1 MSTKD
6 YFDKKEPII
15 RIAASSSL
23 SELGNEVESV
33 GYIEE
38 KIKDKDRFI
47 PYVDFSKPENFVRFG
62 SAEEY
67 YGESIKRIYRTY
79 PYDGSL
85 KEKTQWH
92 NSSSFL
98 DQYIFDKVYPRTTGY
113 ANFSPNG
120 WGVNASAGA
129 LVNGIGL
136 SNLVE
141 YIQFFGGP
149 NPDPDNT
156 SIKDIFPSATG
167 KANIYDSDKTRESN
181 LKLDFDEGV
190 TIEFWLKKGDMVS
203 ALTGAAESIFDV
215 WNGIDTAAGYG
226 RLLIYLRQ
234 STGILRCRVVSG
246 SNDSAAIDLDSTAV
260 TDNKWHHHAV
270 TFKNTDDDGFEINY
284 YKDGALTFVP
294 SLPSANK
301 VNEITGSLIANIGAF
316 RRPSTSRSTT
326 AALSSPQ
333 KIDGYGKLSGS
344 IDEFRFW
351 KTARSGKEIGRNWF
365 TQVYGG
371 TNTDDSNTKLGVY
384 YKFNEGITLTS
395 SYDSIVLD
403 YSGRLTSGSWE
414 GYTSASRNTGSAI
427 ISASAASYEFEDP
440 ILYSF
445 HTNVTST
452 LNNYVS
458 LGKNYDYKNNASIY
472 NSIPEWIISEDRYV
486 GSNLLKLTQ
495 IMASYFDTL
504 AYQIKALPSIKNT
517 SYTPFTSSFNS
528 ITSGPTGSAPYKP
541 LPFANRL
548 LESAGLATPEIFV
561 DADVISKLNSRD
573 EKILFKENLYDTK
586 NLIYQNL
593 YNNLTYIYK
602 SKGTEKAFRN
612 AIRCYGVDD
621 ELIKINVYANNIT
634 YELKDSYN
642 YTIQKKNFIDFH
654 IPDHNTAVVYQATS
668 SNSNTVSFISGSEE
682 FLSGS
687 ARTLEAEILFPHRE
701 TIEKPGEY
709 IIAPGLTASLF
720 GTKAASSSAGSAQSA
735 QNDAGYTTWIRASQ
749 ATLADIITL
758 AGFDDNDKFTV
769 NVPSAMGGAGT
780 NITIKMVSG
789 TPSTATANQV
799 EVSTAGTSGA
809 ILARLVIAIN
819 GGTPSPS
826 NSVAFGS
833 GAGDSDDG
841 VAGISAA
848 LGTNPTITITA
859 TNAGFAGNSITFTDV
874 EGTMVAGGSN
884 GSSPATLAAGV
895 DGDMGDLR
903 VMAIKDTN
911 DILSTN
917 VYIKATSSA
926 LQLNLTSSV
935 FYDVY
940 ENEKWNLAV
949 RLRPSTYP
957 MGDRVSGSINALY
970 HGSGTIE
977 FCGVNSSNNTIRNE
991 FYLTTSVGGPGALD
1005 QWLGSPKRVFCGA
1018 TRTNFTGAL
1027 EVYSDVKISSVRY
1040 WFDYLPDEAIKAHAR
1055 DPGNAGVIHP
1065 YQHAYLFNSNY
1076 NNSYVPKIETLALN
1090 WDFDRV
1096 TGSDGSGEFVVQD
1109 ISSGS
1114 TALTGR
1120 YGPVGKILN
1129 AQHTGIGYG
1138 FKTNSTKVVDKNYL
1152 PAARQRLPE
1161 SVASSDMIEIRNRDD
1176 INFTRETRPI
1186 THFIAVEKSM
1196 YQTVSEEMMKMF
1208 ATIKDFNSLI
1218 GDPVNRYRHS
1228 YKRMEK
1234 LRQLFFESVDNVTD
1248 LDRYVDFYKWLDS
1261 SIDKIIEQFFPISS
1275 DASDSIRNMV
1285 ESHVLERNKYTS
1297 KFPTFEMKHDP
1308 PTGQI
1313 LAINELLYPWK
1324 QGHAPLPDNAATAT
1338 FTFTDKANEQ
1348 TTITLTDVAGTSV
1361 TFEVDNDGNG
1371 AAGSNTAM
1379 DPPTNNAAG
1388 MASILIS
1395 SVNASAL
1402 QITATTGG
1410 GATGEV
1416 LLTQDVKGEGGNTA
1430 ITLSNYSNWDFNT
1443 TATFPTRFTGGTMPE
1458 AENCLWWKDRLG
1470 RDGQTHLGSTS
1481 DAGLNSSKEQIRII
1495 ATTVVSSSG
1504 PTYRSNPY
1512 VYRKLT
1518 KPYKFSAKVDVE
1530 LHGGINFAPS
1540 KRLDFYKSLLTPGS
1554 DNYIHIKS
1562 SDFVN
1567 PACSDLLDLDKK
1579 TRQAFNVY
1587 LPYDEQNKG
1596 EIYAPFSL
1604 FSSSF
1609 TTGSVTAISGV
1620 GGPTNIHVDAYGT
1633 CKETPMQGPF
1643 TEKYVGGMPHRHVF
1657 FTTTG
1662 AFGTASP
1669 SRREEAWSVVLPA
1682 YSEIGYATELKLV
1695 PVDHVVQAVA
1705 DLNAPGWSAARS
1717 WIARDGYAKRP
1728 VNIKNIQQ
1736 TIGHTT
1742 TGSTVIGNYTK
1753 NYEVVQTSGR
1763 YINPRYF
1770 AETKG
1775 VISASVASTL
1785 VSGVYDFALPDRGRH
1800 ASVFVE
1806 KFSAPG
1812 GPEVM
1817 SRGFLDVVAE
1827 EFSVYNS
1834 LNNRNL
1840 SVRQPLQTL
1849 LTRHAGASGYDSSLK
1864 EPSASYHKVHRNR
1877 RDRIVFSSSGHI
1889 VGDGSQWGPETP
1901 IGKLAG
1907 TASSYDNWYVTRMI
1921 PRSDV
1926 QYSWITASVLYIT
1939 GAVNKAAVRGS
1950 SRENEPSASGVSIL
1964 GYQKPAYMRSGS
1976 TEHNAYNAWNAST
1989 DIVFVSASDYGSF
2002 TLDSS
2007 ELAYWGIT
2015 HFHNATLAA
2024 AGGFL
2029 PTDFVGMN
2037 HHIVEPISSSENTL
2051 GYPPQNMPGTIGNP
2065 SDYDD
2070 DPVYY
2075 FNMYNVDNLSAPG
2088 KYITYEYDEQRGA
2101 QGTSDADDTTI
2112 GATAPKGLNALLL
2125 NRNGPY
2131 HYPSW
2136 KQIRTGEHPVA
2147 RYHKKKNILDFSI
2160 GPVASL
2166 RRPATVAEIAL
2177 VLKTGAQTEL
2187 RYGTAGFTDNIVQE
2201 LQRAGAKSPVRKETI
2216 TPVTNKY
2223 KPVEHTLFDTTA
2235 DNAEQQRT
2243 ILLEGGKPNNVFTL
2257 RHTLGNNMNYFP
2269 IGQGE
2274 LDQKL
2279 GIINDPDNVIYDEIT
2294 SEINTLAQTGYI
2306 LENQQK
2312 SFDLLNLSYREVVFP
2327 KEENAYLGKI
2337 RGRQHYTE
2345 SSGLT
2350 HQGYDRVDYRTFWRT
2365 RPEHRLRTD
2374 ALALNSMGNTIRE
2387 SMWNDDTTG
2396 YIFKYGQIDRNKGIG
2411 PSEHDFQ
2418 NGLEMLPPCLSM
2430 WPLDAS
2436 AESGTL
2442 CGELFSNP
2450 YASMTASDAIVANT
2464 LKTDSVHYSLRS
2476 VPTASQTYLFQN
2488 KYMSMTPIANFET
2501 FIPPKYLHIIK
2512 DDGWDA
2518 DQGISGAHFKP
2529 HYSASLLSGKSP
2541 FYDSYDQWA
2550 VDVRT
2555 MGQGYSILPEFK
2567 ISDHMDYYIDN
2578 GFAATNKK
2586 FLSLVGA
2593 LHTASSDTPIST
2605 GNLPFYK
2612 LYSHSDFMKFV
2623 ELIGNDYQKDVKG
2636 RAKEFT
2642 LKCKAVKK
2650 LLPYNGFYPVL
2661 RCVQLGSM
2669 FSQSYGPHLTSS
2681 IAFAGKTP
2689 QVHPQEQLQSLLQ
2702 PWFAPGIMYNT
2713 IKSGIA
2719 VDWPH
2724 WTGSLPN
2731 AVGIAGIGYLT
2742 QTGSD
2747 TAGTEGL
2754 EYEKVHNIRF
2764 PFESLIEPHTY
2775 LPVSNSGDPGVGSEI
2790 PLIHPPGLAGDLTDL
2805 NQGKHAIW
2813 TGDYT
2818 PNYSMAMHNFLGEIP
2833 RFFLDK
2839 GKFQSFTSTPGRF
2852 QMLSGTT
2859 YFMDVTLRKSG
2870 KKYSMSGS
2878 AVDKPPGHNP
2888 YEDMI
2893 MFEGPDFPF
2902 KAGRSSGELAFN
2914 KQDMQS
2920 GSARGI
2926 HYGPTCQTHNYPLD
2940 PLTSLVYVAAQTQ
2953 DPAFAPYTPPYFYGK
2968 SVARLAF
2975 SPHKHRL
2982 LLSAVDLHS
2991 SHGEIGEFTIEEI
3004 IAGAQIETTYDPN
3017 WRESWNLLKDY
3028 GSGSF
3033 QIGEDNQGNESLAYK
3048 SKMRV
3053 ASSINLFGKTTVP
3066 EITYNP
3072 ITGQPT
3078 EAKAS
3083 QNDESLDAWVIS
3095 PKFET
3100 PILNFSGNIDTN
3112 LGYSTRGM
3120 WYGYGVEPTGSQ
3132 GIYMGLRESHPTA
3145 ILKAMLGGAGENAV
3159 HGVGTQPDGETRL
3172 GHRQTGSLYQVLG
3185 FKEPSGLVGPD
3196 RKLGQIADNKIISE
3210 AVVAIPIKSNYNSGD
3225 TPFFPISRARVDWA
3239 WILQDHGQAVADL
3252 HLQQQGVSEPPSKA
3266 IFDMVKK
3273 MKNYYLPPHMD
3284 FVKNRGIDPFAMFI
3298 FEFHHCLDKQD
3309 LIDVWQNLMPKIAM
3323 EAQKDEASI
3332 TLDLAASWDFLNLNT
3347 MPKDVRWMVFK
3358 VKKRAEQSYFNVTE
3372 DTKDDKKFKF
3382 QFGDEKLK
3390 KPDYN
3395 YNWPYDFFSLVELVQ
3410 VEGEYKLR
3418 GATGDDVA
3426 NTSFGADNM
3435 SLPWLP
3441 PLPPPKPP
3449 ADSGQLPETEI

>member
-6 YFDKKEPII
+6 YFNKQEPIS
-15 RIAASSSL
+15 RIASSASL
-23 SELGNEVESV
+23 DGLGNEIESADF
-33 GYIEE
+33 IRE
-38 KIKDKDRFI
+38 KIKEKDRFI
-47 PYVDFSKPENFVRFG
+47 PYIDFSKPENFVRFG

-67 YGESIKRIYRTY
+67 YAESIKRIYKTY

-98 DQYIFDKVYPRTTGY
+98 DQYVFDNVYPRSTGY
-113 ANFSPNG
+113 AVFSSNG
-120 WGVNASAGA
+120 WGTLSATKGVMTA
-129 LVNGIGL
+129 ENEYGL
-136 SNLVE
+136 SETPE
-141 YIQFFGGP
+141 YIYIKGGP
-149 NPDPDNT
+149 H
-156 SIKDIFPSATG
+156 KDSNYSSMSRLFPSADG
-167 KANIYDSDKTRESN
+167 KSNIYDYSKNRESN
-181 LKLDFDEGV
+181 LKFGGEDGNTV
-190 TIEFWLKKGDMVS
+190 EFWLWKHSFDPSKTKKEVIFDAVTTDHASSSTYYGRFRIELS
-203 ALTGAAESIFDV
+203 ATTRQTESPFYVTYLSGALYDDARTVLESGGGFYSASIGTGLTTASVADRNWHHYAFTFSPTGSGTDEGQTKVRLYIDGVLNTESIV
-215 WNGIDTAAGYG
+215 GTSASY
-226 RLLIYLRQ
+226 
-234 STGILRCRVVSG
+234 VSG
-246 SNDSAAIDLDSTAV
+246 N
-260 TDNKWHHHAV
+260 
-270 TFKNTDDDGFEINY
+270 INASL
-284 YKDGALTFVP
+284 GALIIEL
-294 SLPSANK
+294 S
-301 VNEITGSLIANIGAF
+301 GAEG
-316 RRPSTSRSTT
+316 TDWED
-326 AALSSPQ
+326 AV
-333 KIDGYGKLSGS
+333 GYGKLSAS
-344 IDEFRFW
+344 VDEFRFW
-351 KTARSGKEIGRNWF
+351 KAERSPKAVGRHWF
-365 TQVYGG
+365 TQVHGG
-371 TNTDDSNTKLGVY
+371 TNTDDSNTQLGVY
-384 YKFNEGITLTS
+384 YKFNEGITVTS
-395 SYDSIVLD
+395 SFDSKVLD
-403 YSGRLTSGSWE
+403 YSGRISSGSWE
-414 GYTSASRNTGSAI
+414 GYLSTSRNTGSAI
-427 ISASAASYEFEDP
+427 VSASASTREFEDP

-452 LNNYVS
+452 LDTYS
-458 LGKNYDYKNNASIY
+458 KLGKNFDYTNNASIY
-472 NSIPEWIISEDRYV
+472 NSFPEWITSEDRYV
-486 GSNLLKLTQ
+486 GSNLLKLSQ

-504 AYQIKALPSIKNT
+504 AQQIKALPSIKNQ
-517 SYTPFTSSFNS
+517 SYVSYPSSFLH
-528 ITSGPTGSAPYKP
+528 TASGPTGSGEYKP

-548 LESAGLATPEIFV
+548 LESAGLTTPEIFL
-561 DADVISKLNSRD
+561 DADIISKLSARD
-573 EKILFKENLYDTK
+573 EKKLFEDDLYDTK

-593 YNNLTYIYK
+593 YNNLVYIYK
-602 SKGTEKAFRN
+602 SKGTEKSFRN
-612 AIRCYGVDD
+612 AIRCFGIDD

-642 YTIQKKNFIDFH
+642 YTVQKKNFIDFH
-654 IPDHNTAVVYQATS
+654 KPDHNTAVVYQATAS
-668 SNSNTVSFISGSEE
+668 SNSNSVSFISGSEE

-687 ARTLEAEILFPHRE
+687 ARTLEAEIIFPRRE
-701 TIEKPGEY
+701 TVEKPGQF
-709 IIAPGLTASLF
+709 ILAPSLTSSLF
-720 GTKAASSSAGSAQSA
+720 GTKGAVSIPDSAQSA
-735 QNDAGYTTWIRASQ
+735 QVEASW
-749 ATLADIITL
+749 
-758 AGFDDNDKFTV
+758 
-769 NVPSAMGGAGT
+769 P
-780 NITIKMVSG
+780 VSD
-789 TPSTATANQV
+789 T
-799 EVSTAGTSGA
+799 
-809 ILARLVIAIN
+809 
-819 GGTPSPS
+819 
-826 NSVAFGS
+826 
-833 GAGDSDDG
+833 
-841 VAGISAA
+841 
-848 LGTNPTITITA
+848 
-859 TNAGFAGNSITFTDV
+859 
-874 EGTMVAGGSN
+874 
-884 GSSPATLAAGV
+884 
-895 DGDMGDLR
+895 GDLR
-903 VMAIKDTN
+903 VYAVKDTN

-917 VYIKATSSA
+917 AYFKLTSSIMA
-926 LQLNLTSSV
+926 INITSSV

-940 ENEKWNLAV
+940 ENEKWNFAV
-949 RLRPSTYP
+949 RVRPSTYP
-957 MGDRVSGSINALY
+957 MATRVSGTNNAY
-970 HGSGTIE
+970 IHGSGTIE
-977 FCGVNSSNNTIRNE
+977 FCGVNASNNAIRNE
-991 FYLTTSVGGPGALD
+991 FYITKSIGIPYDSVPASRVNH
-1005 QWLGSPKRVFCGA
+1005 WIGSPKRVYAGA
-1018 TRTNFTGAL
+1018 LRTNFTGAL
-1027 EVYSDVKISSVRY
+1027 EEYTDVKISSVRY
-1040 WFDYLPDEAIKAHAR
+1040 WLDYLPDEVIKVHAL
-1055 DPGNAGVIHP
+1055 DAGNAGVLHP
-1065 YQHAYLFNSNY
+1065 YDYAYLFNAPTASLCY
-1076 NNSYVPKIETLALN
+1076 IPRIETLALD

-1096 TGSDGSGEFVVQD
+1096 TGSDARGEFVVED

-1120 YGPVGKILN
+1120 YGPVGNILN

-1138 FKTNSTKVVDKNYL
+1138 FLVSNAKVVDKNYL
-1152 PAARQRLPE
+1152 PSARQRLPE

-1196 YQTVSEEMMKMF
+1196 YQTISEEMLKMF

-1218 GDPVNRYRHS
+1218 GDPVNRYRQS

-1234 LRQLFFESVDNVTD
+1234 LRQLFFERVESVSD
-1248 LDRYVDFYKWLDS
+1248 LDRYVEFYKWLDS

-1275 DASDSIRNMV
+1275 DTSESIRNMV
-1285 ESHVLERNKYTS
+1285 ESHVLERNKYWS
-1297 KFPTFEMKHDP
+1297 KFPTLEMKHDI

-1324 QGHAPLPDNAATAT
+1324 QGHAPIEFYLAADSNATA
-1338 FTFTDKANEQ
+1338 FDVLDLGSSQPAYPGAGVVHGDSFYI
-1348 TTITLTDVAGTSV
+1348 TISD
-1361 TFEVDNDGNG
+1361 
-1371 AAGSNTAM
+1371 AAGGGDGASSGNKVHIVVYNSVPGG
-1379 DPPTNNAAG
+1379 DPPANAIRIAG
-1388 MASILIS
+1388 AGNDA
-1395 SVNASAL
+1395 V
-1402 QITATTGG
+1402 ATTYLI
-1410 GATGEV
+1410 A
-1416 LLTQDVKGEGGNTA
+1416 A
-1430 ITLSNYSNWDFNT
+1430 INGTDAPGFDGDSIKYGSEI
-1443 TATFPTRFTGGTMPE
+1443 TGGTTGLKGITAILGSSDTKITLVVDQAGPHGRTIVLANGAVGGMVQNSPFITYPSSATE
-1458 AENCLWWKDRLG
+1458 NINCLWWKDRLG

-1481 DAGLNSSKEQIRII
+1481 DAGLNSSKESIRTI
-1495 ATTVVSSSG
+1495 ATTIVSSSG

-1705 DLNAPGWSAARS
+1705 DQDAPGWSAARS

-1763 YINPRYF
+1763 STNPRYF

-1775 VISASVASTL
+1775 AISGSVVSTL

-1817 SRGFLDVVAE
+1817 SRGFLDIVAE

-1849 LTRHAGASGYDSSLK
+1849 LTRHAGTGGYDSSLK

-1877 RDRIVFSSSGHI
+1877 RAKIVFSSSGHI
-1889 VGDGSQWGPETP
+1889 VAP
-1901 IGKLAG
+1901 KFAG
-1907 TASSYDNWYVTRMI
+1907 TASSYDNWYVTRVI
-1921 PRSDV
+1921 PRSDL
-1926 QYSWITASVLYIT
+1926 QYAWITASVHHVT
-1939 GAVNKAAVRGS
+1939 GVTTEPLSLGVTPADPARPKADFTV
-1950 SRENEPSASGVSIL
+1950 L

-1976 TEHNAYNAWNAST
+1976 EEHNAYNAWNAST
-1989 DIVFVSASDYGSF
+1989 DIVFVSASDFGVAWYNAGAVR
-2002 TLDSS
+2002 T
-2007 ELAYWGIT
+2007 WGVPFAEAIQGDI
-2015 HFHNATLAA
+2015 
-2024 AGGFL
+2024 GGFH
-2029 PTDFVGMN
+2029 PTDFVGLN
-2037 HHIVEPISSSENTL
+2037 TIIYEPISSSTNTL
-2051 GYPPQNMPGTIGNP
+2051 GWPNDTG
-2065 SDYDD
+2065 
-2070 DPVYY
+2070 
-2075 FNMYNVDNLSAPG
+2075 APG
-2088 KYITYEYDEQRGA
+2088 NNDSLQHPHGAYLGWTAYHESPTYINGTDNATSHGRGFVTNYDP
-2101 QGTSDADDTTI
+2101 I
-2112 GATAPKGLNALLL
+2112 GASEANTAGLAHNPRRDPEAFNALMLH
-2125 NRNGPY
+2125 RNGPY

-2147 RYHKKKNILDFSI
+2147 RYHKKKNLLDFSI
-2160 GPVASL
+2160 GPVASERSPTKL
-2166 RRPATVAEIAL
+2166 EKLFTPAD
-2177 VLKTGAQTEL
+2177 AQTEL
-2187 RYGTAGFTDNIVQE
+2187 RYGTNGYTDNILQE
-2201 LQRAGAKSPVRKETI
+2201 LKKVGAKSPVRKETI

-2223 KPVEHTLFDTTA
+2223 KPIEHTLFDISV
-2235 DNAEQQRT
+2235 DDVEQQR
-2243 ILLEGGKPNNVFTL
+2243 IVLARGGKANNVFTF

-2279 GIINDPDNVIYDEIT
+2279 GIINDPDQVIYDEIT
-2294 SEINTLAQTGYI
+2294 NEINPVF
-2306 LENQQK
+2306 QQEK
-2312 SFDLLNLSYREVVFP
+2312 SFDLLNLNYREIVFP

-2350 HQGYDRVDYRTFWRT
+2350 HQGYDRRDYRTFWRT

-2418 NGLEMLPPCLSM
+2418 NGLEMIPPCLSM

-2450 YASMTASDAIVANT
+2450 YASMTASNAIVANT

-2501 FIPPKYLHIIK
+2501 FIPPKYLHIIQH
-2512 DDGWDA
+2512 DSWDA

-2731 AVGIAGIGYLT
+2731 AIGFAGMGYLT

-2747 TAGTEGL
+2747 DVGTEGL
-2754 EYEKVHNIRF
+2754 EYEKIHNIRF

-2775 LPVSNSGDPGVGSEI
+2775 LPVSHSGDHGVGSEI
-2790 PLIHPPGLAGDLTDL
+2790 PLIHPPGLAGEITDLT
-2805 NQGKHAIW
+2805 QGKHALW

-2902 KAGRSSGELAFN
+2902 KAGRSSGDLAFN

-2940 PLTSLVYVAAQTQ
+2940 PITSLVYVAAQTQ

-2991 SHGEIGEFTIEEI
+2991 SHGELAEFTIEEV
-3004 IAGAQIETTYDPN
+3004 IAGAQVETTYDPN

-3033 QIGEDNQGNESLAYK
+3033 QIGEEGQGNESLAFK

-3053 ASSINLFGKTTVP
+3053 ASSINLFGRTTVP

-3072 ITGQPT
+3072 ITGQAI

-3083 QNDESLDAWVIS
+3083 KGDESLDAWVIS

-3145 ILKAMLGGAGENAV
+3145 ILKAMLGGAGENAL
-3159 HGVGTQPDGETRL
+3159 HGIGTQPSDETRL

-3210 AVVAIPIKSNYNSGD
+3210 AVVAIPIRSNYDEGTS
-3225 TPFFPISRARVDWA
+3225 PFFPITRRHIDYAQLLQRSPETNLDDLAKRAAAFGSSV
-3239 WILQDHGQAVADL
+3239 
-3252 HLQQQGVSEPPSKA
+3252 PSKA
-3266 IFDMVKK
+3266 ITEMVNK
-3273 MKNYYLPPHMD
+3273 MSKYYLPPHMN
-3284 FVKNRGIDPFAMFI
+3284 FIKNRSIDPFAMFI
-3298 FEFHHCLDKQD
+3298 FEFHHCLKKQD
-3309 LIDVWQNLMPKIAM
+3309 LIDIWQNLMPKIAT

-3358 VKKRAEQSYFNVTE
+3358 VKKKAEQSYFNVTE
-3372 DTKDDKKFKF
+3372 DTKDDKRFKF
-3382 QFGDEKLK
+3382 EFGDEKLK

-3410 VEGEYKLR
+3410 VEAEYKLR
-3418 GATGDDVA
+3418 GAIGDDVA
-3426 NTSFGADNM
+3426 TLSDVAGNVN
-3435 SLPWLP
+3435 LPWLP
-3441 PLPPPKPP
+3441 PIPPQKPPPGSEVP
-3449 ADSGQLPETEI
+3449 GT

>member
-23 SELGNEVESV
+23 NDLGNEVESA

-120 WGVNASAGA
+120 WGDRSGA
-129 LVNGIGL
+129 LVNAVGL
-136 SNLVE
+136 PENVE

-156 SIKDIFPSATG
+156 SIKDIFPSDTG

-190 TIEFWLKKGDMVS
+190 TIEFWLKKGDMIP
-203 ALTGAAESIFDV
+203 ALKSAAESIFDI
-215 WNGIDTAAGYG
+215 WNGDDTEAGYG
-226 RLLIYLRQ
+226 RLLIYIRQ
-234 STGILRCRVVSG
+234 STGILRCRIVSG
-246 SNDSAAIDLDSTAV
+246 SNDSATIDLDSTAV

-316 RRPSTSRSTT
+316 RRPSTTRSQT
-326 AALSSPQ
+326 AALSSAQ
-333 KIDGYGKLSGS
+333 KIDGYGKLSAS

-351 KTARSGKEIGRNWF
+351 KTARNGKEIGRNWF

-472 NSIPEWIISEDRYV
+472 NSIPEWITSEDRYV

-517 SYTPFTSSFNS
+517 SYTPFTSSFIS
-528 ITSGPTGSAPYKP
+528 TGSGPTGSAPYKP

-548 LESAGLATPEIFV
+548 LESVGLATPEIFV
-561 DADVISKLNSRD
+561 DADVISKLASRD
-573 EKILFKENLYDTK
+573 EKILFKDNLYNTK

-612 AIRCYGVDD
+612 AIRCYGIDD

-687 ARTLEAEILFPHRE
+687 ARTLEAEIIFPHRE

-709 IIAPGLTASLF
+709 IVAPGLTASLF
-720 GTKAASSSAGSAQSA
+720 GTKGALQVHDELQSNLNDHRYTSWPAS
-735 QNDAGYTTWIRASQ
+735 
-749 ATLADIITL
+749 
-758 AGFDDNDKFTV
+758 
-769 NVPSAMGGAGT
+769 
-780 NITIKMVSG
+780 
-789 TPSTATANQV
+789 
-799 EVSTAGTSGA
+799 
-809 ILARLVIAIN
+809 
-819 GGTPSPS
+819 
-826 NSVAFGS
+826 
-833 GAGDSDDG
+833 
-841 VAGISAA
+841 
-848 LGTNPTITITA
+848 
-859 TNAGFAGNSITFTDV
+859 
-874 EGTMVAGGSN
+874 
-884 GSSPATLAAGV
+884 
-895 DGDMGDLR
+895 DMGDLR
-903 VMAIKDTN
+903 VLAIKDTN

-917 VYIKATSSA
+917 VYFKVTSSA

-957 MGDRVSGSINALY
+957 MADRVSGSINALH

-991 FYLTTSVGGPGALD
+991 FYLTTSVGGPGELD

-1040 WFDYLPDEAIKAHAR
+1040 WLDYLPDEAIKAHAR

-1096 TGSDGSGEFVVQD
+1096 TGSDGRGEFVVQD

-1161 SVASSDMIEIRNRDD
+1161 SVASSDMIEIRSRDD
-1176 INFTRETRPI
+1176 VNFTRETRPI

-1196 YQTVSEEMMKMF
+1196 YQTISEEMMKMF

-1234 LRQLFFESVDNVTD
+1234 LRQLFFESVENVSD

-1275 DASDSIRNMV
+1275 DASESIRNMV

-1324 QGHAPLPDNAATAT
+1324 QGHAPVGTVEEGFASAYIYMNSKANPYYADDVLTITDAFGTTKEYLFKNSYSGDSGDVDGGQVVIKLQGATKYGQVADKIKEVIEGAT
-1338 FTFTDKANEQ
+1338 GHNGTITFTDHTTTDSDNEPRAF
-1348 TTITLTDVAGTSV
+1348 TLTQTKKGASGNTLIKLVRDSGGSGASFTLLSI
-1361 TFEVDNDGNG
+1361 DGKDLDTG
-1371 AAGSNTAM
+1371 VMGF
-1379 DPPTNNAAG
+1379 
-1388 MASILIS
+1388 
-1395 SVNASAL
+1395 
-1402 QITATTGG
+1402 TGG
-1410 GATGEV
+1410 GGN
-1416 LLTQDVKGEGGNTA
+1416 EG
-1430 ITLSNYSNWDFNT
+1430 
-1443 TATFPTRFTGGTMPE
+1443 
-1458 AENCLWWKDRLG
+1458 ENCLWWKDRHI
-1470 RDGQTHLGSTS
+1470 RDTVTGLHTGDPQT
-1481 DAGLNSSKEQIRII
+1481 DSSREQIRII

-1540 KRLDFYKSLLTPGS
+1540 KRLEFYKGLLTPGS
-1554 DNYIHIKS
+1554 NNYIQITS

-1567 PACSDLLDLDKK
+1567 NACVDLLDLEKK
-1579 TRQAFNVY
+1579 TRQSFNVAF
-1587 LPYDEQNKG
+1587 PYDEQNKG
-1596 EIYAPFSL
+1596 EIYAPFSI
-1604 FSSSF
+1604 FSSSEG
-1609 TTGSVTAISGV
+1609 TGSVTAIRGI

-1657 FTTTG
+1657 FATTG
-1662 AFGTASP
+1662 TLGTLP
-1669 SRREEAWSVVLPA
+1669 SKRTEAWDV
-1682 YSEIGYATELKLV
+1682 ELDGLADNGNFTQARLV
-1695 PVDHVVQAVA
+1695 EVISS
-1705 DLNAPGWSAARS
+1705 APRS
-1717 WIARDGYAKRP
+1717 WVARDGYAKRP

-1763 YINPRYF
+1763 HVNPRYF

-1775 VISASVASTL
+1775 AISGSVASTT

-1849 LTRHAGASGYDSSLK
+1849 LTRHAGTGGYDSSLK

-1877 RDRIVFSSSGHI
+1877 RAKIVFSSSGHI
-1889 VGDGSQWGPETP
+1889 VGS
-1901 IGKLAG
+1901 KFAG
-1907 TASSYDNWYVTRMI
+1907 TASSYDNWYVSRVI
-1921 PRSDV
+1921 PRSDL
-1926 QYSWITASVLYIT
+1926 QYAWITASVHSIT
-1939 GAVNKAAVRGS
+1939 GTSAEPPYLGVVPADPSKPKADFT
-1950 SRENEPSASGVSIL
+1950 IL

-1976 TEHNAYNAWNAST
+1976 EEHNAYNAWNAST
-1989 DIVFVSASDYGSF
+1989 DIIFISASDFGSHVVDG
-2002 TLDSS
+2002 TDSPQVHFGAPFFKKGNS
-2007 ELAYWGIT
+2007 EW
-2015 HFHNATLAA
+2015 
-2024 AGGFL
+2024 L
-2029 PTDFVGMN
+2029 PTDFAGMN
-2037 HHIVEPISSSENTL
+2037 YHIVEPISSSENTL
-2051 GYPPQNMPGTIGNP
+2051 GYPVEGDKYFPDGYAQAGKH
-2065 SDYDD
+2065 
-2070 DPVYY
+2070 YY
-2075 FNMYNVDNLSAPG
+2075 FNEDSGIHPNAFVGFISRVDGNKVGNTPDLHTA
-2088 KYITYEYDEQRGA
+2088 ILA
-2101 QGTSDADDTTI
+2101 
-2112 GATAPKGLNALLL
+2112 ATGGHAEGFNAIML

-2166 RRPATVAEIAL
+2166 RSPATVAEIAL

-2187 RYGTAGFTDNIVQE
+2187 RYGTSGFTDNILKE
-2201 LQRAGAKSPVRKETI
+2201 LNNAGAKSPVRKETI

-2294 SEINTLAQTGYI
+2294 NEINSLAQTGYI

-2312 SFDLLNLSYREVVFP
+2312 SFDLLNLTYREVVFP

-2350 HQGYDRVDYRTFWRT
+2350 HQGYDRIDYRTFWRS
-2365 RPEHRLRTD
+2365 RPEDRLRTD
-2374 ALALNSMGNTIRE
+2374 GEALNSMGTRISHNVWGFNSTQQVWVEGAGLGSVRAI
-2387 SMWNDDTTG
+2387 G
-2396 YIFKYGQIDRNKGIG
+2396 GQNSGLGHG
-2411 PSEHDFQ
+2411 PGTEASDELFQ
-2418 NGLEMLPPCLSM
+2418 DGHELVPTCLSL
-2430 WPLDAS
+2430 WPLDAHE
-2436 AESGTL
+2436 ESGSL
-2442 CGELFSNP
+2442 NGELYSNP
-2450 YASMTASDAIVANT
+2450 YMTMTGTEANVAAT
-2464 LKTDSVHYSLRS
+2464 LSGEAAAGARVH
-2476 VPTASQTYLFQN
+2476 PTASQTYLFMNQYQAMN
-2488 KYMSMTPIANFET
+2488 MGPYGQ
-2501 FIPPKYLHIIK
+2501 
-2512 DDGWDA
+2512 DDGGGD
-2518 DQGISGAHFKP
+2518 GIGDTGARWVTPLHVNQSVIRASQISTEILGEAVFKSIVTGAHFKP
-2529 HYSASLLSGKSP
+2529 QYSSSFLSGKSP

-2550 VDVRT
+2550 IDVRA

-2586 FLSLVGA
+2586 FLSLAGA
-2593 LHTASSDTPIST
+2593 LHTASSDTATSA
-2605 GNLPFYK
+2605 GNETFYK

-2650 LLPYNGFYPVL
+2650 LLPYNGFYPVN

-2669 FSQSYGPHLTSS
+2669 FSQSYGPYLTASQ
-2681 IAFAGKTP
+2681 GK
-2689 QVHPQEQLQSLLQ
+2689 QVHSQEQLQSILQ
-2702 PWFAPGIMYNT
+2702 PFFAPGIMYNT

-2719 VDWPH
+2719 VDWAGF
-2724 WTGSLPN
+2724 TGSAPN
-2731 AVGIAGIGYLT
+2731 ASGYSGIHWYTA
-2742 QTGSD
+2742 TGSSGEED
-2747 TAGTEGL
+2747 ASD
-2754 EYEKVHNIRF
+2754 YHNFRY
-2764 PFESLIEPHTY
+2764 PFESLVEPHAY
-2775 LPVSNSGDPGVGSEI
+2775 MPVSGSGQEEGNVDGGGEMFMMFPGGTALGSDDI
-2790 PLIHPPGLAGDLTDL
+2790 DND
-2805 NQGKHAIW
+2805 KHAVW

-2833 RFFLDK
+2833 RFFLND
-2839 GKFQSFTSTPGRF
+2839 GKFQSFRSSSGRF
-2852 QMLSGTT
+2852 QMISGTT

-2870 KKYSMSGS
+2870 IAYSMSGS
-2878 AVDKPPGHNP
+2878 AAEKPPGHNP
-2888 YEDMI
+2888 YEDMV
-2893 MFEGPDFPF
+2893 MFEGPDYPF
-2902 KAGRSSGELAFN
+2902 ETRYQDNLVIDQGGGN
-2914 KQDMQS
+2914 KLYGQNMQS
-2920 GSARGI
+2920 GSARGL
-2926 HYGPTCQTHNYPLD
+2926 HYGPNCQTSNGQNPGGVFNQGLRH
-2940 PLTSLVYVAAQTQ
+2940 SQ

-2982 LLSAVDLHS
+2982 LLSAVELNS
-2991 SHGEIGEFTIEEI
+2991 SHGEVGEFTIEEI
-3004 IAGAQIETTYDPN
+3004 IAGAQVETTYDPN
-3017 WRESWNLLKDY
+3017 WRESWNLLRDY
-3028 GSGSF
+3028 GSGSYE
-3033 QIGEDNQGNESLAYK
+3033 IGKVEAGATNTGNESLAYK

-3053 ASSINLFGKTTVP
+3053 GSSINLFGRTTVP

-3100 PILNFSGNIDTN
+3100 PILNFSGNIDEN
-3112 LGYSTRGM
+3112 RGYSTRGM
-3120 WYGYGVEPTGSQ
+3120 WYGYGVEPTGSR

-3159 HGVGTQPDGETRL
+3159 HGIGTQPADETRL

-3252 HLQQQGVSEPPSKA
+3252 HLQQQGLSESPSKA

-3410 VEGEYKLR
+3410 VEAEYKLR
-3418 GATGDDVA
+3418 GVTGDDVSDLSTA
-3426 NTSFGADNM
+3426 ADNLN
-3435 SLPWLP
+3435 LPWTP
-3441 PLPPPKPP
+3441 PIPPPKPP